1 MLDELEK
8 LLAFALSRKST
19 DIHFEKDLKHNNLR
33 ISVRTIDGFIDY
45 AGSLLNMQLME
56 YLKYIANLDLI
67 NINQPQSGSFS
78 YIYNQE
84 EYYFR
89 LASVK
94 TIYKE
99 ICVLRILNQFYISKD
114 IFNPIM
120 ADIKE
125 LLEVKSGLIIFS
137 GLTGSGKT
145 TSMYSLMHMFK
156 DKKIYSIEDPTE
168 IYFANIIQMDIN
180 KKRNFGYSEAITQV
194 LRHDPDLICIGEIRD
209 EEAAKMAIRAAYTGH
224 LVISTIHA
232 RSSLQTIARLLDL
245 GVSQAE
251 LDDNLIFVA
260 NQTLKVKDKERYS
273 SYEVITFKN

>member
-19 DIHFEKDLKHNNLR
+19 DIHFEKDLKHNNLG